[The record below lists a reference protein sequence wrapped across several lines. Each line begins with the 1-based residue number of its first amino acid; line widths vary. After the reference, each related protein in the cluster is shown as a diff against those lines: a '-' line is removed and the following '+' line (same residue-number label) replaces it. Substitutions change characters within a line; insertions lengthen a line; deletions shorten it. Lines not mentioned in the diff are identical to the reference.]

1 MEAKQKNE
9 KKNKDDEK
17 INNWVIPQRI
27 SSIYLNFGNITKVQI
42 KYMWYNI
49 CELYQ

>member
-49 CELYQ
+49 WELYQ